1 MLKILK
7 IDRIIVANLNLIY
20 KGREA
25 LKEKEKKEVPVNTS
39 FVKLSRRR
47 DSLLKLSLEL
57 YL

>member
-20 KGREA
+20 KKRRR
-25 LKEKEKKEVPVNTS
+25 KKEAPVNTS
-39 FVKLSRRR
+39 FVKLSRRG

-57 YL
+57 CL